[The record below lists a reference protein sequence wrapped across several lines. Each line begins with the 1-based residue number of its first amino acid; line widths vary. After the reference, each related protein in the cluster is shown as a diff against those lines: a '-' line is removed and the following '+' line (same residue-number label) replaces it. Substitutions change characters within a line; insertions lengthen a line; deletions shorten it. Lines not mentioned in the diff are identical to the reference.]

1 MTCKHAAVATSHR
14 QICAVV
20 TEGPE
25 ELSGGGGEAEAM
37 RLPSGVTAR
46 QLMLV
51 VCCTRHLHDDSPELH
66 TTAYMNCICVLSQ
79 GNHQSLTVTLTIR
92 CSA

>member
-92 CSA
+92 CST

>member
-20 TEGPE
+20 PEGPE

-37 RLPSGVTAR
+37 RLPSGVMAR

-51 VCCTRHLHDDSPELH
+51 VCFTRHLHDDSPQLH
-66 TTAYMNCICVLSQ
+66 TPAYMNGTC
-79 GNHQSLTVTLTIR
+79 
-92 CSA
+92 AF

>member
-1 MTCKHAAVATSHR
+1 
-14 QICAVV
+14 VV

-66 TTAYMNCICVLSQ
+66 TTAYMNCICAFSQ
-79 GNHQSLTVTLTIR
+79 GHFEGLTVSATIR
-92 CSA
+92 SSA